1 MALVVIPHCCG
12 HLRKNPSRDP
22 VTKSELSIN
31 SMVEIKFHSN
41 ILEMRLVF
49 SKAFGTRHENEQEN
63 LRIKNRTQ
71 IAIKINVR

>member
-1 MALVVIPHCCG
+1 MSLDFGARGIPHCCG

-49 SKAFGTRHENEQEN
+49 SKAFGTRHYFFQ
-63 LRIKNRTQ
+63 
-71 IAIKINVR
+71 